1 MNLTNLKHIVLCFS
15 LAFFVFNCQ
24 IKSDQNP
31 NLIINPGFEETV
43 DSNPVGWEILNT
55 DDTKIFQAS
64 ISEQSHSGDHAMMF
78 GRAWAEEW
86 ARHGIKT
93 QTSLSVDP
101 GNKYLLSFWYK
112 TDGIDEYPLPLVV
125 RLNVTRQNGSSD
137 LRYDKNIST
146 QQDWTQIYWV
156 IDTLPPDAT
165 DAELSFF
172 LWIRTKG
179 KVIIDDLEFKVADQ
193 GSIEKYYEW
202 RTLPEPEFEYDAEN
216 TNFSPTGFFNV
227 KKDGSKWW
235 LVGPQGNATWAIATM
250 GEIPGTRGNG
260 NVHLAK
266 WFEDKYQSNRMEYAK
281 MQYGLLEDW
290 GINSLAGWTVDEYS
304 MLTKDRYNN
313 GKPWFPI
320 YKVLNFSIMGAD
332 KEYYAKNREGELKGV
347 HDHSF
352 PDPFNPV
359 WREDARQKAINNIDQ
374 YKEEPWFA
382 GWFMDNE
389 IDYGSLF
396 EYIWGDYSA
405 LEFIKFLQTKY
416 NEINALNTS
425 WTSDFGR
432 FNYASFEDILS
443 DKPSPVEWDDP
454 LYADF
459 VAFERIM
466 MKEYIDYTYDMV
478 KEMDPNH
485 LIISNRLN
493 LGPMGSLYRTID
505 LWSKYDIICVNMY
518 PENLFFGFD
527 KGELEILDWVHEKTG
542 KPVILGEWSIPALDS
557 KLYDF
562 GEDPYDRPL
571 DWSWPQVVRDQRE
584 RAMAYRTCMM
594 QLASK
599 PYMLGAA
606 WFKVL
611 DVYSESRRANRGL
624 IDDNHQPFQDF
635 VEVFR
640 STNLEIQNRL
650 GLSK

>member
-1 MNLTNLKHIVLCFS
+1 MKYSFLIVIASIFYTCCQPDHK
-15 LAFFVFNCQ
+15 LA
-24 IKSDQNP
+24 D
-31 NLIINPGFEETV
+31 NLIGNPGFEK
-43 DSNPVGWEILNT
+43 SINSKPVGWEILVSE
-55 DDTKIFQAS
+55 DDKIFQAGT
-64 ISEQSHSGDHAMMF
+64 SEQSHSGDHAMMF
-78 GRAWAEEW
+78 GMVWAKEW
-86 ARHGIKT
+86 VRYGIKT
-93 QTSLSVDP
+93 QTPLPVDP
-101 GNKYLLSFWYK
+101 DNKYLLSFWYK

-125 RLNVTRQNGSSD
+125 RLNVNRENESSP

-146 QQDWTQIYWV
+146 QKDWTQIHWI
-156 IDTLPPDAT
+156 IDTLPPDAK

-172 LWIRTKG
+172 LWIRTTG
-179 KVIIDDLEFKVADQ
+179 NVIVDDLEFKIADQ
-193 GSIEKYYEW
+193 ESIENYYEW
-202 RTLPEPEFEYDAEN
+202 RTLSEPEVKYDAEK

-235 LVGPQGNATWAIATM
+235 LVDPQGNPTWAIATM
-250 GEIPGTRGNG
+250 GEIPGTSGNG
-260 NVHLAK
+260 NIHLAR
-266 WFEDKYQSNRMEYAK
+266 WFEETYQSNRMEYAK
-281 MQYGLLEDW
+281 MQYDLLEDW

-304 MLTKDRYNN
+304 ILTKDRYNE

-352 PDPFNPV
+352 PDPFNPE

-374 YKEEPWFA
+374 YKGEPWFA

-405 LEFIKFLQTKY
+405 LEFIKFLQTEY
-416 NEINALNTS
+416 TEINALNES
-425 WTSDFGR
+425 WTSGFGR
-432 FNYASFEDILS
+432 YSYSSFEDILS
-443 DKPSPVEWDDP
+443 DKPSPVQWDDP

-478 KEMDPNH
+478 KEMDPDH

-518 PENLFFGFD
+518 PENLFFGFN

-562 GEDPYDRPL
+562 GKDPYERPL
-571 DWSWPQVVRDQRE
+571 DWSWPQVLRDQQE
-584 RAMAYRTCMM
+584 RARAYRTCML

-599 PYMLGAA
+599 PYILGAA

-611 DVYSESRRANRGL
+611 DVNSETRRANRGL
-624 IDDNHQPFQDF
+624 IDDNHQPFQEF
-635 VEVFR
+635 VEIFR

-650 GLSK
+650 NLSK